1 MCVGE
6 AVGLPGI
13 DGQRGSVKAQS
24 GLRIL
29 ALVTDAFGGHG
40 GIAQYN
46 RDFLSALARCDRVGD
61 VIVLPRF
68 SARSVDSL
76 PTGVQ
81 QLCPV
86 EGRVAYSLSALWT
99 ATTHQPIDLVFC
111 GHLLM
116 TPLAAVIARVLNV
129 PLWVQVHGIEAW
141 RELSAL
147 QRRSVELAT
156 IITSV
161 SRYTRRRLLQ
171 YVGMDP
177 ARVKVL
183 PNTVGPEYRPGPKP
197 GYLIDRHAVG
207 GRKVLMTVSRL
218 SSLERYKGHD
228 RVIRMLSRILARHT
242 DTIYLV
248 VGDGDDRP
256 RLESL
261 AIECGVAQ
269 HVQFTGLVP
278 QEELAD
284 YFRLADVFVMPSAGE
299 GFGIVF
305 LQAMATGVRVI
316 GGSQDGSRDP
326 LCDGALGT
334 LVDPENCEELAS
346 AILAALD
353 DRARTGDRTIRFKP
367 ELFAE
372 DLNALCQ
379 LFFAQK
385 GGLRTAPAP
394 PQRGEMA
401 VSVSDVF
408 RSVRTYI
415 RTCLR

>member
-1 MCVGE
+1 MGE
-6 AVGLPGI
+6 ALGVSGG
-13 DGQRGSVKAQS
+13 S
-24 GLRIL
+24 GLNLMAESPLRVL

-61 VIVLPRF
+61 VMVLPRIG
-68 SARSVDSL
+68 ARSVGPMPS
-76 PTGVQ
+76 GVQ
-81 QLCPV
+81 QLHAV
-86 EGRVAYSLSALWT
+86 ENRLAYSVATLWT
-99 ATTHQPIDLVFC
+99 AIKHQPIHLVFC
-111 GHLLM
+111 GHLRM
-116 TPLAAVIARVLNV
+116 VPLAAVIARALRV

-141 RELSAL
+141 RERSGLN
-147 QRRSVELAT
+147 RRSVESAT

-171 YVGMDP
+171 WVGIDP

-183 PNTVGPEYRPGPKP
+183 PNTVSPQYHPGPKP
-197 GYLIDRHAVG
+197 GYLIDRHAAG
-207 GRKVLMTVSRL
+207 GKKVLMTASRL
-218 SSLERYKGHD
+218 ASSEQYKGHD
-228 RVIRMLSRILARHT
+228 RVIRLLPRVLSQHP

-261 AIECGVAQ
+261 AVECGVAE

-278 QEELAD
+278 QEELPD
-284 YFRLADVFVMPSAGE
+284 YCRLADVFVMPSAGE

-353 DRARTGDRTIRFKP
+353 SPARTGDRTSRFKP
-367 ELFAE
+367 DLFAE
-372 DLNALCQ
+372 GLNALYQ
-379 LFFAQK
+379 LFSSQK
-385 GGLRTAPAP
+385 GDSRPALPVAAKRGNGGIGLKPF
-394 PQRGEMA
+394 
-401 VSVSDVF
+401 SF
-408 RSVRTYI
+408 
-415 RTCLR
+415 L